1 MNIMKKGY
9 GPLPPVPQS
18 RRALV
23 LLSVGSLVL
32 LVILW
37 NAFSVD
43 APYHL
48 RPPPPSPGDIRNG
61 FSDQLH
67 DPYTASKP
75 SAPADDAPPAND
87 ANDKERVDKERHD
100 DPLCAHHP
108 DTSNIGVVMKTG
120 ATEAFARIPTQL
132 ITVLRC
138 ISDFQIFS
146 DKAQTVAGVPIHD
159 SLDEVLPEAME
170 GNSDFDLYRDQKG
183 CEVDVGPCTAGH
195 DRAKSGWNLDKYKN
209 IHMAEKAYKMMP
221 GKDWYIF
228 VDADTYVLWN
238 TLVEWLGKMDPS
250 EELYFGSVAYVSGF
264 PFSHGGSGYI
274 LSRAAMEAVVG
285 KNPGLGNK
293 YDVSV
298 KSTCCGDY
306 MFSKAAKEA
315 ADLDVH
321 NVVSSPPVFYSGHH
335 PSVY

>member
-1 MNIMKKGY
+1 MKLMKKGY
-9 GPLPPVPQS
+9 GPLPAVPQS

-23 LLSVGSLVL
+23 LLSIGSLVL
-32 LVILW
+32 LVVLW

-48 RPPPPSPGDIRNG
+48 RPPPPGHDDV
-61 FSDQLH
+61 SDRLH
-67 DPYTASKP
+67 APYTASKP
-75 SAPADDAPPAND
+75 SHPAND
-87 ANDKERVDKERHD
+87 ANDKARNN
-100 DPLCAHHP
+100 DPLCAHYP

-120 ATEAFARIPTQL
+120 ATEAYARIPTQL
-132 ITVLRC
+132 LTVLRC
-138 ISDFQIFS
+138 VSDFRIFS

-159 SLDEVLPEAME
+159 SLDDVLPEAME
-170 GNSDFDLYRDQKG
+170 GNADFDLYRDQKG

-221 GKDWYIF
+221 DKDWYIF

-250 EELYFGSVAYVSGF
+250 EELYLGSVAYVSGF

-274 LSRAAMEAVVG
+274 LSGAAMEAVVG
-285 KNPGLGNK
+285 KNPGIGNK
-293 YDVSV
+293 YDVRV
-298 KSTCCGDY
+298 KDTCCGDY
-306 MFSKAAKEA
+306 MFSKAAKEV
-315 ADLDVH
+315 ADIDVR
-321 NVVSSPPVFYSGHH
+321 NVVSRPIPP
-335 PSVY
+335 PTIRPEC